1 MGRGARDPVRDA
13 HGVALVGVRVALADR
28 DATRRRSLAAVV
40 GDVAGVTVVGEAGDT
55 RELAKLLRQ
64 DHPDVL
70 VVDDR
75 LLSHDGHALAGL
87 GPHRAGMRLIVLG
100 IDPDPAYAA
109 RARRLGADA
118 WVVTDRAP
126 EELPRLLGSS

>member
-13 HGVALVGVRVALADR
+13 RGVALVGVRLALADR
-28 DATRRRSLAAVV
+28 DATRRQSLATVV
-40 GDVAGVTVVGEAGDT
+40 GHVAGITVVGEAGNT
-55 RELAKLLRQ
+55 RELAELLRRE
-64 DHPDVL
+64 HPDAL
-70 VVDDR
+70 IVDDR

-100 IDPDPAYAA
+100 IDADPAYAA

-118 WVVTDRAP
+118 WVVTERAP